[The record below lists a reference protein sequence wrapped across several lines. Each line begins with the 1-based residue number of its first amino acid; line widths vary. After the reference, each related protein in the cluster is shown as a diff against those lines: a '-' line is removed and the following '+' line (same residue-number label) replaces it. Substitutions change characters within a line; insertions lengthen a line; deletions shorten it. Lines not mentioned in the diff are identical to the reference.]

1 MTLRI
6 DAGGTEQYCDGIS
19 RRSFVQLGVAGLTT
33 LGLGDV
39 LRAKA
44 QSASLAK
51 SNPRGSHS
59 AGTKKST
66 ILIWLDG
73 GPSHLDL
80 YDMKPQAPEEV
91 RGIWKPIRT
100 NVPGIEISELFPKQA
115 RLADKFAI
123 VRSLAH
129 RTGDHF
135 AGGHRMLTGKDLGVG
150 GAQQSGKFPSL
161 GSIVS
166 RQQGPN
172 RHGMPAYLAVP
183 YAASIG
189 ITPGYHGGNW
199 LGAEYDPFA
208 TGGDPNA
215 KNFRVENVS
224 LVGGLTLD
232 RLNDRR
238 SLMQHLDKVPRTLD
252 SLGRFT
258 TLDKFDQDAYEFV
271 SGKQARAAFDMERE
285 DPKTRELYGRNTWGQ
300 SALLAR
306 RLVEA
311 GATFVTVH
319 LGGWD
324 HHWNLQSGMEHV
336 LPMVDS
342 LLSGLFTDLTERGL
356 FDSTLIML
364 FGEFSR
370 TPRMNNGGNGGPA
383 GSMGTPGR
391 DHWGDAMFCLMAG
404 GGIRGGQVIGSTDA
418 KGHRPL
424 TRPLVPENIHATAYK
439 LLGIDPTLKLF
450 DRAGRPTP
458 ILNDPTPIHELI

>member
-6 DAGGTEQYCDGIS
+6 DAGGTERYCDGLS

-33 LGLGDV
+33 LGLGDI

-44 QSASLAK
+44 QSAPTAT
-51 SNPRGSHS
+51 
-59 AGTKKST
+59 TKKSA

-80 YDMKPQAPEEV
+80 YDLKPQAPEEV

-115 RLADKFAI
+115 RMADKFAI
-123 VRSLAH
+123 VRSLSH

-135 AGGHRMLTGKDLGVG
+135 AGGHRMLTGKDLGVS

-161 GSIVS
+161 GSIVA
-166 RQQGPN
+166 RQLGPN
-172 RHGMPAYLAVP
+172 RCGMPAYIAVP
-183 YAASIG
+183 LAASIG
-189 ITPGYHGGNW
+189 LVPGYFGGNW
-199 LGAEYDPFA
+199 LGAQYDPFP

-215 KNFRVENVS
+215 AAFRVENVN
-224 LVGGLTLD
+224 LAPGLTID
-232 RLNDRR
+232 RLSDRR
-238 SLMQHLDKVPRTLD
+238 TLMQHLDKVPRTLD
-252 SLGRFT
+252 AVERFT

-271 SGKQARAAFDMERE
+271 SGKQARAAFDMTRE
-285 DPKTRELYGRNTWGQ
+285 DAKTRDAYGRHTWGQ

-324 HHWNLQSGMEHV
+324 HHWNLQSGMETN
-336 LPMVDS
+336 LPIVDS
-342 LLSGLFTDLTERGL
+342 MLSALLNDLTQRGL
-356 FDSTLIML
+356 FESTLVIL
-364 FGEFSR
+364 CGEFSR
-370 TPRMNNGGNGGPA
+370 TPRMNDGGNGGPPR
-383 GSMGTPGR
+383 SMGTPGR
-391 DHWGDAMFCLMAG
+391 DHWGDAMFCFLAG

-418 KGHRPL
+418 KGLRPL
-424 TRPLVPENIHATAYK
+424 TRPVGPENIHATIYK
-439 LLGIDPTLKLF
+439 LLGVDPRLKLF
-450 DRAGRPTP
+450 DHNGRPTP
-458 ILNDPTPIHELI
+458 ILDDPTPIDELI

>member
-6 DAGGTEQYCDGIS
+6 DAGGTQRYCDGIS

-33 LGLGDV
+33 LGLGDL

-44 QSASLAK
+44 QSA
-51 SNPRGSHS
+51 PVH
-59 AGTKKST
+59 AGRSKKSA
-66 ILIWLDG
+66 ILVWLDG

-80 YDMKPQAPEEV
+80 YDMKPQAPAEV

-100 NVPGIEISELFPKQA
+100 NVAGMEISELFPKQA

-150 GAQQSGKFPSL
+150 GAKQSGRFPSL
-161 GSIVS
+161 GSIVA
-166 RQQGPN
+166 RQRGAN
-172 RHGMPAYLAVP
+172 RRGMPAYIAVP

-189 ITPGYHGGNW
+189 LTPGYFGGNW

-208 TGGDPNA
+208 TGGDPNG
-215 KNFRVENVS
+215 KNFRVENVA
-224 LVGGLTLD
+224 LAGGLTIE

-238 SLMQHLDKVPRTLD
+238 TLMEHLDKIPRTLD
-252 SLGRFT
+252 AVGRFT
-258 TLDKFDQDAYEFV
+258 TLDKFDEDAYEFV

-285 DPKTRELYGRNTWGQ
+285 SPHTRDAYGRHSWGQ

-311 GATFVTVH
+311 GATFVTLH

-324 HHWNLQSGMEHV
+324 HHWNLQSGMETN
-336 LPMVDS
+336 LPIVDS
-342 LLSGLFTDLTERGL
+342 MLSALLTDLSERGL
-356 FDSTLIML
+356 FDSTLVIL
-364 FGEFSR
+364 CGEFSR
-370 TPRMNNGGNGGPA
+370 TPRMNDGGNGGPPR
-383 GSMGTPGR
+383 SMGSPGR
-391 DHWGDAMFCLMAG
+391 DHWGDAMFCFLAG
-404 GGIRGGQVIGSTDA
+404 GGIRGGQVVGSTDA

-424 TRPLVPENIHATAYK
+424 TRPVGPENIHATIYK

-450 DRAGRPTP
+450 DHTGRPTP
-458 ILNDPTPIHELI
+458 ILNDPTPIAELI